1 MKYANFSPPPA
12 QDSASGGYS
21 LYAKGGAGLVLLLL
35 AILIYILMRG
45 HCSCTT
51 ECNGGADSRQAS
63 GGTPRAMHFIAGE

>member
-1 MKYANFSPPPA
+1 MDDANFSPPPA

-45 HCSCTT
+45 RCSCTT
-51 ECNGGADSRQAS
+51 ECNGDSKQGS
-63 GGTPRAMHFIAGE
+63 GGTPKAMHFMSAGE